1 MMTPQEVSQHAFA
14 KASFGGY
21 NMAMVDEF
29 LDLLTADYTTLYKEN
44 AVLKSKMKVLVD
56 KVEEYRSTED
66 AMRKALLSAQKMAD
80 EMVEE
85 AKAERATLLHDAE
98 EEARGKIAALRHE
111 VETEQF
117 RLTTAQNATT
127 AYVAKLKDLYQH
139 ELEYLN
145 GLAKMSAPAPKAPD
159 ARERIA
165 QEIEASLEKKME
177 EEGPAASGED
187 TREIPPSAGAEK
199 KEPEAAP
206 AAGGIYDDILEL
218 TRHEIDEKVAA
229 QAYEEAGDE
238 EITAET
244 RRIPSKED
252 LMDGLGFGQK

>member
-1 MMTPQEVSQHAFA
+1 MLTPQEVSEHTFS
-14 KASFGGY
+14 KANFGGY

-29 LDLLTADYTTLYKEN
+29 LDVLTADYTALYKEN

-66 AMRKALLSAQKMAD
+66 AMRKALLTAQKMAD

-85 AKAERATLLHDAE
+85 AKAERETLLHEAE
-98 EEARGKIAALRHE
+98 EENKAKLAAIRKDIE
-111 VETEQF
+111 DEQF

-127 AYVAKLKDLYQH
+127 SYVAKLKELYQH

-145 GLAKMSAPAPKAPD
+145 GLSKVNAPAAKGDPKAHIAHEIESSLEKKLMEETAETPAPKAETTAP
-159 ARERIA
+159 AA
-165 QEIEASLEKKME
+165 
-177 EEGPAASGED
+177 EEGKRVRP
-187 TREIPPSAGAEK
+187 
-199 KEPEAAP
+199 
-206 AAGGIYDDILEL
+206 AGGIYDDILEL
-218 TRHEIDEKVAA
+218 TRHEIDEQESARAA
-229 QAYEEAGDE
+229 DE